1 MSLVAR
7 MLTEYPNVSWIW
19 LTRITYSLGA
29 FGIVFGLPILVYS
42 FTFLCNDVSGCP
54 APSLLH
60 PSSLSIDQL
69 KVEVGW
75 PAEGFRAFYNT
86 NVTLC
91 VLGYYLLSL
100 VMYVFL
106 PGQEAEGTE
115 LACGER
121 LQYKFNG
128 TTSVS

>member
-1 MSLVAR
+1 
-7 MLTEYPNVSWIW
+7 MLTGYPSVSWNW

-60 PSSLSIDQL
+60 PSSLSINQL

-75 PAEGFRAFYNT
+75 PAEGVRAFYDT

-115 LACGER
+115 LACGGR